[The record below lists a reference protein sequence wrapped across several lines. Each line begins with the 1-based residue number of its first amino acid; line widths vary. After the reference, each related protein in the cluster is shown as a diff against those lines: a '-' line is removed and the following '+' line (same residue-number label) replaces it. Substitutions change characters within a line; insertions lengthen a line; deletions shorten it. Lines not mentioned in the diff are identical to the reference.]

1 MKKLLLLATSLLV
14 AVGAYAQGTVNF
26 ANGGAGVNAPVTNG
40 TTGTMAAPAN
50 GTFYAMLYV
59 GASGTASADLSTNGF
74 GGGAALIG
82 SPTAGYFFGGTR
94 TISTFAPG
102 AAITAQVRVWS
113 SAAGATWE
121 SIAGADSTIRSG
133 AGYATSP
140 TFNVTLGGN
149 GIPNP
154 NLVGMGPGF
163 IVGPVVPEPSAI
175 ALGLLGLGA
184 VALIRRRK

>member
-1 MKKLLLLATSLLV
+1 MKKLLLLATCLLV

-26 ANGGAGVNAPVTNG
+26 ANGGAGVNAPATNG
-40 TTGTMAAPAN
+40 NTGTLAAPAN

-59 GASGTASADLSTNGF
+59 GASGSLSTDLSTNGV
-74 GGGAALIG
+74 GGGAAQIG
-82 SPTAGYFFGGTR
+82 TTSAGYFFGGTR
-94 TISTFAPG
+94 TITTFAPG
-102 AAITAQVRVWS
+102 TAITAQVRVWS

-121 SIAGADSTIRSG
+121 SIAGADSTTRSG

-140 TFNVTLGGN
+140 LFNVTLGGN

-163 IVGPVVPEPSAI
+163 IVAPVPEPSSI